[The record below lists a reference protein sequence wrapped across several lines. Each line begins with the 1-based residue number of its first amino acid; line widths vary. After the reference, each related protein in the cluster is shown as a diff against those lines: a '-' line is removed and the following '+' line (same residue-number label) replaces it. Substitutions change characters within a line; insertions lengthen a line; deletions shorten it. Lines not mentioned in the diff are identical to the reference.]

1 MIYLLSS
8 QPNAD
13 AAKIREGYVKA
24 IVKLIVLIVVL
35 FILSAVFAYVFLA
48 LLPPIGIRL
57 QPYYGYVNI
66 ALTLI
71 LGILIV
77 FAFADVIYYSMRMKY
92 AHDIA
97 RAFRNVFT
105 MIGIGALITII
116 AGQVGGGL
124 AGVSVGG
131 FLGIVIGFGTQ
142 QVLGQAVAGLF
153 LLVTR
158 PFKIND
164 YVTIQGDTGTV
175 EDVGILFSVIIKDDG
190 TKVLIPSNII
200 IGNKIYL
207 PPKPQKTS

>member
-1 MIYLLSS
+1 MSS
-8 QPNAD
+8 QPNPD
-13 AAKIREGYVKA
+13 ASKIRTSYVRA
-24 IVKLIVLIVVL
+24 IVKLVLLIVVL
-35 FILSAVFAYVFLA
+35 FVLSAAFAYIFLA
-48 LLPPIGIRL
+48 VMPSTGLMV
-57 QPYYGYVNI
+57 QAYYGYVNI

-92 AHDIA
+92 THDIA
-97 RAFRNVFT
+97 RAFRNVFM

-175 EDVGILFSVIIKDDG
+175 DDVGILFTEITKDDG

-207 PPKPQKTS
+207 PPRPQKTA